1 MKEYFFSILALLNA
15 CFFYG
20 QQIPE
25 WQDPKIVSVNREPAR
40 AWFIPYPTET
50 LADAADL
57 RDNPNYLSLN
67 GTWKFQFLEKPADI
81 PQGYHLNDFDISRW
95 KDIQVPSNWE
105 LQGYGWPIYVNTSY
119 EFTQNP
125 EPPHLPVDYNPVGLY
140 KRTFRIPSNWEDRQV
155 FLVLGA
161 VKSAVYV
168 YVNGQKV
175 GYSEDSKLPAE
186 FNITPYINKTREN
199 YLALEVY
206 RWSTGSWLECQ
217 DFWRI
222 SGIER
227 DVFLYSTPQIRIRDF
242 FARTGLINNYKD
254 GQLDLIVDIQAF
266 NPELAS
272 ATTLTIKLY
281 DEENHLIYNESKGLQ
296 KNTREETLHFT
307 QTFKEVKPWSA
318 EAPHLYQLTLLLS
331 SQDGKVLE
339 AASHAIGFKTSEIR
353 DGQFLFN
360 GKPILLKGVNR
371 HEHDPLSGHV
381 VSRASMLKDI
391 ELMKQHNINAVR
403 TCHYPNDPYWYELCD
418 RYGLYVIDE
427 ANLESH
433 GMGYGERSLAKDTL
447 WKTAHLERVKRM
459 VERDKN
465 HPSIVFWSLGNEA
478 GDGVNFD
485 ACYDAVKQLD
495 NSRPVH
501 YERALG
507 GRNTDVYCPM
517 YPSVEYLEKWA
528 STTHPKPLI
537 MCEYAH
543 SMGNS
548 TGNLIDYWNTIEKYP
563 QLQGGFI
570 WDWVDQGFLRID
582 KKGNRFYVYGGDY
595 GPSTLPS
602 DSNFLINGL
611 VFPDRTPHPALYEVK
626 KVYQFVDFAFAN
638 ADKQTIRITNKYA
651 FYDLANTS
659 LRLELLVN
667 GMVKNVE
674 TISLQPCAPGNS
686 VEVKIPTA
694 FAGAN
699 YSDADEVFLNLSLN
713 LDRPWGLLPGGHTL
727 AAEQLLLHQAGATL
741 EPARKGNLKMYDVKD
756 ILTIVGKDFEYVFDK
771 NSGQPMQLTYRKENF
786 IAQAPQPAFWR
797 APTDNDFGN
806 GMPRRCKAWKDLSR
820 DLSVSEFTAR
830 LENPGKVVIH
840 STYQLTE
847 TGFILKYTYTVYADG
862 EIGVDYHLRPAEGTD
877 LSKVAELP
885 RVGTFFRLPEKF
897 DQVKWYG
904 RGPHENY
911 CDRKTSAFVGI
922 YEASVKDLY
931 VPYVRPQENGYR
943 TEVRKLIIQGTDGSG
958 LLVKGKPVISFSA
971 LPYSLHSLDYTSSA
985 ARHTVDLKPSGFTEL
1000 YIDYNQTGVGG
1011 DDSWGARPYQKY
1023 TLLPAEYSYS
1033 FSIKPFVKSSEIK
1046 F

>member
-1 MKEYFFSILALLNA
+1 
-15 CFFYG
+15 
-20 QQIPE
+20 
-25 WQDPKIVSVNREPAR
+25 
-40 AWFIPYPTET
+40 
-50 LADAADL
+50 
-57 RDNPNYLSLN
+57 
-67 GTWKFQFLEKPADI
+67 
-81 PQGYHLNDFDISRW
+81 
-95 KDIQVPSNWE
+95 
-105 LQGYGWPIYVNTSY
+105 
-119 EFTQNP
+119 
-125 EPPHLPVDYNPVGLY
+125 
-140 KRTFRIPSNWEDRQV
+140 
-155 FLVLGA
+155 
-161 VKSAVYV
+161 
-168 YVNGQKV
+168 
-175 GYSEDSKLPAE
+175 
-186 FNITPYINKTREN
+186 
-199 YLALEVY
+199 
-206 RWSTGSWLECQ
+206 
-217 DFWRI
+217 
-222 SGIER
+222 
-227 DVFLYSTPQIRIRDF
+227 
-242 FARTGLINNYKD
+242 
-254 GQLDLIVDIQAF
+254 
-266 NPELAS
+266 
-272 ATTLTIKLY
+272 
-281 DEENHLIYNESKGLQ
+281 
-296 KNTREETLHFT
+296 
-307 QTFKEVKPWSA
+307 
-318 EAPHLYQLTLLLS
+318 
-331 SQDGKVLE
+331 
-339 AASHAIGFKTSEIR
+339 
-353 DGQFLFN
+353 
-360 GKPILLKGVNR
+360 
-371 HEHDPLSGHV
+371 
-381 VSRASMLKDI
+381 
-391 ELMKQHNINAVR
+391 
-403 TCHYPNDPYWYELCD
+403 
-418 RYGLYVIDE
+418 
-427 ANLESH
+427 
-433 GMGYGERSLAKDTL
+433 
-447 WKTAHLERVKRM
+447 
-459 VERDKN
+459 
-465 HPSIVFWSLGNEA
+465 
-478 GDGVNFD
+478 
-485 ACYDAVKQLD
+485 
-495 NSRPVH
+495 
-501 YERALG
+501 
-507 GRNTDVYCPM
+507 
-517 YPSVEYLEKWA
+517 
-528 STTHPKPLI
+528 
-537 MCEYAH
+537 
-543 SMGNS
+543 MGNS

-626 KVYQFVDFAFAN
+626 KVYQYVDFAFAN

-694 FAGAN
+694 FAEAN
-699 YSDADEVFLNLSLN
+699 YSDADEVFLTLSLN

-727 AAEQLLLHQAGATL
+727 AAEQLLLHQTGATL

-820 DLSVSEFTAR
+820 DLTVSEFTAR

-943 TEVRKLIIQGTDGSG
+943 TEVRKLIIQGNDGSG
-958 LLVKGKPVISFSA
+958 LLVMGRPVISFSA

>member
-1 MKEYFFSILALLNA
+1 MKRSFFLALALCGA
-15 CFFYG
+15 LLGRG
-20 QQIPE
+20 QHIPE
-25 WQDPKIVSVNREPAR
+25 WQDPLTVSVNREPAR
-40 AWFIPYPTET
+40 AWFIPAPSET
-50 LADAADL
+50 LALSGDV
-57 RDNPNYLSLN
+57 RENPNYLSLN
-67 GTWKFQFLEKPADI
+67 GTWKFLFLEKPADI
-81 PQGYHLNDFDISRW
+81 PQGFHLNDFDITRW
-95 KDIQVPSNWE
+95 KDMQVPSNWE
-105 LQGYGWPIYVNTSY
+105 LQGYGWPIYVNIAY
-119 EFTQNP
+119 EFTRNP
-125 EPPHLPVDYNPVGLY
+125 QPPLLPVDYNPVGLY
-140 KRTFRIPSNWEDRQV
+140 KRSFRLPPQWEDRQV

-168 YVNGQKV
+168 YVNGKKV

-186 FNITPYINKTREN
+186 FNITPYLNKTREN
-199 YLALEVY
+199 YIALEVY

-227 DVFLYSTPQIRIRDF
+227 DVFLYSTPPVRIRDF
-242 FARTGLINNYKD
+242 FADAGLVNDYRD
-254 GQLDLIVDIQAF
+254 GLLRLDVDIQAF
-266 NPELAS
+266 NPA
-272 ATTLTIKLY
+272 LTRGSSLTVKLY
-281 DEENHLIYNESKGLQ
+281 DEDNQLIYNESKGIQ
-296 KNTREETLHFT
+296 EEKGEETLHFEHT
-307 QTFKEVKPWSA
+307 LPSVKAWSA
-318 EAPHLYQLTLLLS
+318 ELPHLYQLTLTLKTKDGNTIEAV
-331 SQDGKVLE
+331 SQ
-339 AASHAIGFKTSEIR
+339 AIGFRTSEIR
-353 DGQFLFN
+353 DGQFLLN

-371 HEHDPLSGHV
+371 HEHDPVSGHV

-418 RYGLYVIDE
+418 RYGIYLIDE

-447 WKTAHLERVKRM
+447 WKTAHLQRVVRM

-495 NSRPVH
+495 SSRPVH
-501 YERALG
+501 YERAEG

-517 YPSVEYLEKWA
+517 YPSVNYLEKWA
-528 STTHPKPLI
+528 SKPHAKPLI

-548 TGNLIDYWNTIEKYP
+548 TGNLVDYWKTIKAHP

-582 KKGNRFYVYGGDY
+582 KKGNRFYVYGGDF

-611 VFPDRTPHPALYEVK
+611 VFPDRTPHPALHEVK
-626 KVYQFVDFAFAN
+626 KVYQYVDFALEGS
-638 ADKQTIRITNKYA
+638 TNQALRLTNHYA

-659 LRLELLVN
+659 LTLEWVVN
-667 GMVKNVE
+667 GIVKGSE
-674 TISLQPCAPGNS
+674 TLAMEPILPGNS
-686 VEVKIPTA
+686 GVINLPAAMIGKYPS
-694 FAGAN
+694 G
-699 YSDADEVFLNLSLN
+699 DEVFLNVYLKLT
-713 LDRPWGLLPGGHTL
+713 RPWGILIEGHTL
-727 AAEQLLLHQAGATL
+727 AAEQLQLQEAVVAP
-741 EPARKGNLKMYDVKD
+741 EPTRQGRINMYDVKD
-756 ILTIVGKDFEYVFDK
+756 LLTVKGKDFEYVFDK
-771 NSGQPMQLTYRKENF
+771 NLGQPLQLTFRKKNF

-806 GMPRRCKAWKDLSR
+806 GMPGRCKVWKDLSR
-820 DLSVSEFTAR
+820 DHTVKEFTAR
-830 LENPGKVVIH
+830 QESPWKVVLH
-840 STYQLTE
+840 SVYDLKE
-847 TGFILKYTYTVYADG
+847 TGFILEYTYTVYADG
-862 EIGVDYHLRPAEGTD
+862 EISVDYHLRPSEGAD
-877 LSKVAELP
+877 LSQVPEMP
-885 RVGTFFRLPEKF
+885 RVGTFMRLPNDF
-897 DQVKWYG
+897 NRVKWYG

-922 YEASVKDLY
+922 YEVSVDDLY
-931 VPYVRPQENGYR
+931 VPYIRPQENGYH
-943 TEVRKLIIQGTDGSG
+943 TDVRRLMIQSADGSG
-958 LLVKGKPVISFSA
+958 LLISGKPRICFSA
-971 LPYSLHSLDYTSSA
+971 LPFPQFSLDYSSSA

-1000 YIDYNQTGVGG
+1000 YVDFGQTGVGG
-1011 DDSWGARPYQKY
+1011 DDSWGARPYPKY
-1023 TLLPAEYSYS
+1023 TLVPAEYSYS
-1033 FSIKPFVKSSEIK
+1033 FSIKPFMKSSEVK